1 MLNSY
6 PNVFVQILTYS
17 FNNCIQHA
25 KQEGKLL
32 NIVVSALIVNNYIHL
47 YIKDDGRGIDKELLP
62 VIFEPFITTQRNK
75 GGIGLGLSIIY
86 NLVTQKL
93 AGEVKIQSP
102 AHGGAC
108 LHIILANTVFRL
120 DAD

>member
-1 MLNSY
+1 MLTSY

-17 FNNCIQHA
+17 LNNSIQH
-25 KQEGKLL
+25 GKNEDKPL
-32 NIVVSALIVNNYIHL
+32 NIVVSALVVNEYIHV
-47 YIKDDGRGIDKELLP
+47 YIKDDGNGIDKELLP
-62 VIFEPFITTQRNK
+62 VIFEPFITTQRNQ

-93 AGEVKIQSP
+93 KGEVKIQSP

-108 LHIILANTVFRL
+108 LHIILANTLFEL
-120 DAD
+120 KES